1 MHLEL
6 PPPPRHLISPL
17 EGHRTPTIEDTQR
30 DFSTFGASLQPTA
43 SRVREAHSS
52 ALESLYSPRSRAAY
66 TNEPDPEELS
76 RSISEVTSTG
86 KLNWKKRIRHFTWA
100 FFTLTMATGGIANV
114 IYNSKSFPFVA
125 TYCAINLTVSQ

>member
-6 PPPPRHLISPL
+6 PPPPKHLRPPGA
-17 EGHRTPTIEDTQR
+17 EGFRTPTIEDTER
-30 DFSTFGASLQPTA
+30 VLSKTLSTNDRPNGVFQPTG

-52 ALESLYSPRSRAAY
+52 ALESIHNSQHRA
-66 TNEPDPEELS
+66 PDGVDMSLA
-76 RSISEVTSTG
+76 RSISESTGG

-114 IYNSKSFPFVA
+114 LYTSKYAPKLILSLKLPD
-125 TYCAINLTVSQ
+125 